1 MIQDIRARS
10 INKRDI
16 VAKLLLNSQAVQD
29 MLQQQGNPL
38 MAEGLEKLDL
48 VLHDLETKVNN
59 TDPNDEQGQLT
70 LKGLEDLVIIAEGDL
85 NAEISDSTGEIS
97 DTHVNDTETEQAKK
111 RLRDK
116 VAELLLS
123 SKTAQDLLSKLDKKH
138 LAKGLKMLDSLL
150 NGTYTEVSKA
160 DPQSDAGKS
169 MLQGLEIM
177 IEHTEIDLNA
187 EIKLIEGEIRDGNNS
202 YDIPVIIDQAELMID
217 RANKLSDELDSKG
230 RAVEAKSMAVLVS
243 GVKTLLKK
251 VQDYNP
257 YTGVGRLVQKAIE
270 SSPIERPESESTLSK
285 EELILKLAELL
296 LNSKTVQDFLKKEGK
311 PLLAKVQDF
320 LKKEGKPLLAK
331 GLEKLDVVLHEL
343 DEKVHKA
350 DPKTKI
356 GQLALQEL
364 EKLIAK
370 TEKEL
375 EAEIKKIEDEIH
387 KKPPTSFAGLSKEEL
402 LLKLAEMLLN
412 SKTVQDFLK
421 KEGKPLLAK
430 GLEKLDTLLHDLDDK
445 VHIADPKTKIG
456 KLALEGL
463 EKLISKAEVD
473 LEAEI
478 KKIEDEIHKK
488 PPTLKLTMGLSKEE
502 LLLKLAEML
511 LNSKT
516 VQDFLKKEG
525 KPLLA
530 KGLEKLDVLLHELDD
545 KVHKA
550 DPKTKIGKLALEGLE
565 KLIEKTEVEL
575 EAEIKKIE
583 DEIHKKPPTMR
594 AGLDIDGII
603 KTAEMLIS
611 KAKVLVEELKQQG
624 RDVEAKG
631 LALLEDAAIDAVQKV
646 KEYKPITELDKLVQ
660 LGLVSSLKFAE
671 KELDDFIQKLA
682 PPTSLATANDMA
694 DVIKTGEML
703 VDKAKLLV
711 EELKQKGR
719 DLEAKGLALLE
730 DLAIDALQKV
740 KEYKPLTAIGR
751 LIQNDLVNKL
761 KWAETKLD
769 NFIQNL
775 TQ

>member
-1 MIQDIRARS
+1 
-10 INKRDI
+10 
-16 VAKLLLNSQAVQD
+16 

-59 TDPNDEQGQLT
+59 TDPNDEHGQLT

-85 NAEISDSTGEIS
+85 NAEIRDSTGEIS

-123 SKTAQDLLSKLDKKH
+123 SKTAQDLLSKVDKKH

-187 EIKLIEGEIRDGNNS
+187 EIKLIEGEIRDGHNS

-257 YTGVGRLVQKAIE
+257 YTGVGRFVQKAIE
-270 SSPIERPESESTLSK
+270 SSRIERPELESTLSK

-296 LNSKTVQDFLKKEGK
+296 LNSKT
-311 PLLAKVQDF
+311 VQDF

-370 TEKEL
+370 TEKDL

-387 KKPPTSFAGLSKEEL
+387 KKPPMSLAGLSKEEL

-412 SKTVQDFLK
+412 SKTVQDFFK

-430 GLEKLDTLLHDLDDK
+430 GLEKLDTLLHELDDK
-445 VHIADPKTKIG
+445 VRKADPKTKIG
-456 KLALEGL
+456 KFALEGL

-488 PPTLKLTMGLSKEE
+488 PPTLTLTMGLSKEE

-530 KGLEKLDVLLHELDD
+530 KGLEKLDVLLHDLDE

-583 DEIHKKPPTMR
+583 DEIHKKPPTMT

-682 PPTSLATANDMA
+682 PPTSLATANDIA

-751 LIQNDLVNKL
+751 LIQKDLVNKL